1 MFGGSGGDKSF
12 NDLYRF
18 DLEKQKWT
26 KLEPKGNIPNP
37 REGHVAIIGG
47 DKMMIHGGVDQNETS
62 FNDTY
67 ILVGINKSLN
77 ASYNT
82 HMNASST
89 NPEQIKIT
97 TPTSAL
103 FDNQH
108 HLASFDTNST
118 SASITKSQ
126 IQQVSSN
133 RLKWYKCF

>member
-37 REGHVAIIGG
+37 REGHVAKIIGE

-62 FNDTY
+62 FDDTY

-77 ASYNT
+77 ASYNQ
-82 HMNASST
+82 AY
-89 NPEQIKIT
+89 
-97 TPTSAL
+97 
-103 FDNQH
+103 
-108 HLASFDTNST
+108 NSN
-118 SASITKSQ
+118 
-126 IQQVSSN
+126 IQSD
-133 RLKWYKCF
+133 